1 MQLPMPFA
9 AIYHNIVLVSNSY
22 TTTSSTRK
30 CGVSSGFNSMRVVW
44 LIEYDC
50 NGTTTTDYYFK
61 LLKVVVT
68 ITIDGDIVTIIVTYT

>member
-1 MQLPMPFA
+1 ML
-9 AIYHNIVLVSNSY
+9 
-22 TTTSSTRK
+22 
-30 CGVSSGFNSMRVVW
+30 GVVRLNSMRVVW

>member
-9 AIYHNIVLVSNSY
+9 AIYHKIVLVSNSY

-30 CGVSSGFNSMRVVW
+30 CGVSSGCNCMRVVW

-50 NGTTTTDYYFK
+50 NGTTTTDYFK